1 MRVLSSSRALCPF
14 CAEAIDVLDL
24 RPAVVILRHTI
35 LEEIILAHTDTLL
48 IELVL
53 LLSIVAIFILLLGS
67 TLDVYCFHSHI
78 HFHSLISFVLRFSL
92 FSTTISPSPPKRWKC
107 APRLA

>member
-24 RPAVVILRHTI
+24 RPAVVMLRHTI

-53 LLSIVAIFILLLGS
+53 LLSVVAIFLL
-67 TLDVYCFHSHI
+67 VPWFCY
-78 HFHSLISFVLRFSL
+78 
-92 FSTTISPSPPKRWKC
+92 
-107 APRLA
+107 